1 MRSVYADKLRWYSVN
16 TPSEDFGG
24 LLRAFIFLKERY
36 RFMKKIKLIKAA
48 LEDAALLHKL
58 QREAFMPLYERYH
71 DDETSPAMETVE
83 RIFVKITESDFW
95 LIYLDDEPVGG
106 IRVRLF
112 ENNGINTRNI
122 SPMFVIPSH
131 WDEGIGT
138 EALTKIFGKYSDTDK
153 WSLATIEQ
161 DDRNC
166 HFYEKLG
173 FVRTGSRTVI
183 NDDMT
188 IIGFERT
195 C

>member
-1 MRSVYADKLRWYSVN
+1 MRSAYADKLRWYSVN

-48 LEDAALLHKL
+48 LE
-58 QREAFMPLYERYH
+58 
-71 DDETSPAMETVE
+71 DETSPAMETVE